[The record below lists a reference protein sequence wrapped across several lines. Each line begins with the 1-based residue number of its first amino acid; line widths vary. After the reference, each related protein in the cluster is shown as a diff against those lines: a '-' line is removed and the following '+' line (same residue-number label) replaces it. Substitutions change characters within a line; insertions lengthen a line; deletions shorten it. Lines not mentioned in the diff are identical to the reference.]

1 MTSTLGPKRLE
12 GLGAA
17 ARQASRTACGKRSD
31 SGQAETACPIG
42 DYSKKHSLVE
52 RKSTAQLTQPYLN
65 RALKNIFHFIFITPC
80 LLNT

>member
-17 ARQASRTACGKRSD
+17 ARQASRTACGKRSA
-31 SGQAETACPIG
+31 SGQAETACPCG

-52 RKSTAQLTQPYLN
+52 HKSTAQFN
-65 RALKNIFHFIFITPC
+65 IAFLKNFIINIKER
-80 LLNT
+80 LNKER